1 MLNTTHVYPA
11 AGATI
16 PDDMHSREG
25 WTGCSYQGCLS
36 ERGGGICDVS
46 GTMVLERIS
55 QMPRRCRKLEEKLCF
70 WAWENRDVAGDFAIG
85 AGLKV
90 CYFE

>member
-1 MLNTTHVYPA
+1 MLYTTHVYPA

-25 WTGCSYQGCLS
+25 LTGCSYQGCLS
-36 ERGGGICDVS
+36 EKGGGICDVS

-55 QMPRRCRKLEEKLCF
+55 QMVRRCRKLEGKL
-70 WAWENRDVAGDFAIG
+70 WIGAWENHDVGGDFAIG